1 VREDAY
7 EYIEKD
13 GDVFAYM
20 TSHRKENID
29 SFLIVEARKVAA
41 MIDNINTIKMF
52 VAFLITEIKGS
63 LKNDFIMINSN
74 LATVQ
79 ENLKG
84 IFKYEVSK
92 IKDTEQKEALEMLI
106 LSM

>member
-1 VREDAY
+1 MLIKAQKDTERASTFLKLNTIIDSVREDAY

-41 MIDNINTIKMF
+41 MIDNINTIKM
-52 VAFLITEIKGS
+52 LT
-63 LKNDFIMINSN
+63 
-74 LATVQ
+74 T
-79 ENLKG
+79 
-84 IFKYEVSK
+84 
-92 IKDTEQKEALEMLI
+92 
-106 LSM
+106 

>member
-1 VREDAY
+1 MREDAY

-52 VAFLITEIKGS
+52 VAF
-63 LKNDFIMINSN
+63 
-74 LATVQ
+74 
-79 ENLKG
+79 
-84 IFKYEVSK
+84 
-92 IKDTEQKEALEMLI
+92 
-106 LSM
+106 

>member
-1 VREDAY
+1 
-7 EYIEKD
+7 
-13 GDVFAYM
+13 M